1 MKEIFKDVKGFK
13 NYAIS
18 NKGYVINKRT
28 GFILKPAARGV
39 QLYITMQ
46 KNRGNV
52 VRSLSKLMILHF
64 KNANSEDF
72 AIHLDYNTFDNR
84 ANNLDKVD
92 TRSKLLQFRKNGER
106 KNRCVYKNHWYALG
120 KSPNRWRGKL
130 NIKFKS
136 IDVGYFKT
144 RKLAEEA
151 CAKVFKREMGFEM
164 TRIYTK
170 GK

>member
-1 MKEIFKDVKGFK
+1 MREVFKDVKGFK
-13 NYAIS
+13 NYAVS
-18 NKGYVINKRT
+18 SKGYVINKKT
-28 GFILKPAARGV
+28 GFILKPYIQGL
-39 QLYITMQ
+39 QLYVCMQ
-46 KNRGNV
+46 KNGNKAK
-52 VRSLSKLMILHF
+52 SLSKLMILHF

-72 AIHLDYNTFDNR
+72 AVHLDYNTFDNQ
-84 ANNLDKVD
+84 ASNLDKVD
-92 TRSKLLQFRKNGER
+92 SRSKLLQFRKNGKK

-144 RKLAEEA
+144 RKLAEDA